1 MSRTIALFVQHPKC
15 SVQSVNGVMKAL
27 GTEHNYRIF
36 TKHEVE
42 DDYFDSV
49 DCVCFPGGVGDSD
62 SYDVLFKYHEHS
74 IRQYVQNGGRF
85 LGICMGA
92 YWADRHYLDIMDGVE
107 SRQYIRRPNTCTRR
121 YYSKAVECNWSGTT
135 DRFFFYDGPAF
146 VGDESKF
153 EVVARYANGDP
164 AAIIQNKIGLI
175 GPHLEAEE
183 YWYDKPYLHKHW
195 HKERHHKLL
204 NEFVNRLLEK

>member
-1 MSRTIALFVQHPKC
+1 MSTIALFVQHPRC
-15 SVQSVNGVMKAL
+15 SVQSTNGLIKAL

-42 DDYFDSV
+42 DFFFDSV
-49 DCVCFPGGVGDSD
+49 DLCIFPGGVGDSD
-62 SYDVLFKYHEHS
+62 TFDTVFKFHGDS
-74 IRQYVQNGGRF
+74 IRRYVQGGGKY

-92 YWADRHYLDIMDGVE
+92 YWADRHYLNILHNVE
-107 SRQYIRRPNTCTRR
+107 AKQYIRQPRTCTRR
-121 YYSKAVECNWSGTT
+121 YYSKAVECDWNGTK

-146 VGDESKF
+146 IGDESKF
-153 EVVARYANGDP
+153 EVVARYTNGDP
-164 AAIIQNKIGLI
+164 AAIIQGNIGLI

-195 HKERHHKLL
+195 HQGKHHTLL
-204 NEFVNRLLEK
+204 KEFVDRLMEK

>member
-1 MSRTIALFVQHPKC
+1 MSTIALFVQHPRC
-15 SVQSVNGVMKAL
+15 SVQSTNGLIKAL

-42 DDYFDSV
+42 DFFFDSV
-49 DCVCFPGGVGDSD
+49 DLCIFPGGVGDSD
-62 SYDVLFKYHEHS
+62 TFDTVFKFHGDS
-74 IRQYVQNGGRF
+74 IRRYVQNGGKY

-92 YWADRHYLDIMDGVE
+92 YWADRHYLNILHNVE
-107 SRQYIRRPNTCTRR
+107 AKQYIRQPRTCTRR
-121 YYSKAVECNWSGTT
+121 YYSKAVECDWNGTK

-146 VGDESKF
+146 IGDESKF
-153 EVVARYANGDP
+153 EVVARYTNGDP
-164 AAIIQNKIGLI
+164 AAIIQGNIGLI

-195 HKERHHKLL
+195 HQGKHHTLL
-204 NEFVNRLLEK
+204 KEFVDRLMEK

>member
-1 MSRTIALFVQHPKC
+1 MSRTIALFVQHPRC
-15 SVQSVNGVMKAL
+15 SVQSVNGVIKAL
-27 GTEHNYRIF
+27 GPNYNYKVF

-74 IRQYVQNGGRF
+74 IRRYVQNGGRF

-92 YWADRHYLDIMDGVE
+92 YWAGRHYLNLMDGCE
-107 SRQYIRRPNTCTRR
+107 PEQYIRRPNTCTRR
-121 YYSKAVECNWSGTT
+121 YYSKAVECDWSGTK

-153 EVVARYANGDP
+153 EVVARYKNGDA